1 MTSTHNCFCELVP
14 LYALNILDTEEQS
27 WVEQQMAECP
37 ELAEEL
43 TIAQDAVSALAYTV
57 LPVTPAPDLK
67 QRLFHRL
74 TESDLKLDDSVTARS
89 YANDADMSCSA
100 TSVAT
105 SVLDVLENSSD
116 AASSPQSNHD
126 GVTMLSSLLSS
137 LKWKPYQVPGTEI
150 VVLNVNHRTSQIVCL
165 FKAEAGK
172 RYPLHSH
179 AGTEEIFMLAGDLVD
194 GDRIYR
200 AGDYIRSEPGSTHA
214 PITQEG
220 CIFLVRTS
228 LSDKFLETVDK
239 PSLGSWLQ
247 NLLRL

>member
-1 MTSTHNCFCELVP
+1 MTSTHNCFCELAP
-14 LYALNILDTEEQS
+14 LYALNILNTEEQS
-27 WVEQQMAECP
+27 WVEQQMVECP

-43 TIAQDAVSALAYTV
+43 TMAQDAVSAFAYTL
-57 LPVTPAPDLK
+57 LPVAPAPDLK

-74 TESDLKLDDSVTARS
+74 ADSDLQPGSAVMDRFYTNDAELS
-89 YANDADMSCSA
+89 YAA
-100 TSVAT
+100 TSVFD
-105 SVLDVLENSSD
+105 LLENSSG
-116 AASSPQSNHD
+116 AVSSPESNHD
-126 GVTMLSSLLSS
+126 GLTALSSLLAS

-150 VVLNVNHRTSQIVCL
+150 VVLNVNYRACQVVCL

-172 RYPLHSH
+172 RYPLHNH

-214 PITQEG
+214 PITEEG

-228 LSDKFLETVDK
+228 LNDKFLETVGK
-239 PSLGSWLQ
+239 PSPGAWLQ
-247 NLLRL
+247 SLLRS